1 MQWARIEHSGRSL
14 FGAIDGDALRIH
26 SGDMFRDPVP
36 TGETVALAG
45 AAWLTPCAPGKMLA
59 LWNNF
64 RAAAERNGWGVPK
77 EPLYFVKTD
86 NSYNAHSRIIP
97 VPRSYDGR
105 VVYEGELGIVIG
117 KRLPPCPPPMRV
129 AAYSATPASTTSPRS
144 NSTARDPV
152 FPQWTRA
159 KGFDGFGVFGPCIAT
174 GIDPLRLV
182 IRTVV
187 NGRERQNYPADDMIF
202 RPAEL
207 VSLISQDMTLHAGD
221 LIACGTSLGAM
232 PMRPGTVIEV
242 AIDGIGVLR
251 NEYR

>member
-86 NSYNAHSRIIP
+86 NSYNAHARIIP

-117 KRLPPCPPPMRV
+117 KT
-129 AAYSATPASTTSPRS
+129 AAAVSAADASGCIFGYTCVNDVTAVEL
-144 NSTARDPV
+144 TARDPV